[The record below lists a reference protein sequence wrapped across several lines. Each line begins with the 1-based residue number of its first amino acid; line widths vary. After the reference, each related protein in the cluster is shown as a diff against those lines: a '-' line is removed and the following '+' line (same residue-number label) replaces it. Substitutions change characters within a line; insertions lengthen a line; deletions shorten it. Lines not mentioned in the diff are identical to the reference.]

1 MKRQLFF
8 ILFAIICIHLYAQ
21 EVVYLNMQSEIVKT
35 KDEAHQY
42 AIINKDKNKKGY
54 VVDFFSMDSTLTRT
68 SQYSQFGQTPDK
80 QILFGKTLYKFARS
94 QQDSLV
100 CFYRDNLRTGAATF
114 YYPNGKKQV
123 DCSYKQGLLN
133 SLLVQYYQNDSIKR
147 KDVYEKGVATASTIY
162 SEEGEY
168 LGTSPFY
175 IAPTPIDSDIHSLIR
190 ELRQQI
196 ELPVWKKAGVWEVYV
211 EITFDPKGKMTN
223 VCVPYTNNTDLI
235 EPAIEAATKVFGS
248 PKFEPA
254 IMDNY
259 NVSGSIILPLRY
271 RVEPVNKVK

>member
-42 AIINKDKNKKGY
+42 AIINKDKEKKRY
-54 VVDFFSMDSTLTRT
+54 VVDFFSMDSTLVRT
-68 SQYSQFGQTPDK
+68 SQYSQFGKTPDK
-80 QILFGKTLYKFARS
+80 QILFGQTQYKFARS

-133 SLLVQYYQNDSIKR
+133 SLLVQYYQ
-147 KDVYEKGVATASTIY
+147 
-162 SEEGEY
+162 
-168 LGTSPFY
+168 
-175 IAPTPIDSDIHSLIR
+175 
-190 ELRQQI
+190 
-196 ELPVWKKAGVWEVYV
+196 
-211 EITFDPKGKMTN
+211 
-223 VCVPYTNNTDLI
+223 TD
-235 EPAIEAATKVFGS
+235 AF
-248 PKFEPA
+248 
-254 IMDNY
+254 
-259 NVSGSIILPLRY
+259 
-271 RVEPVNKVK
+271 